1 MSNVKYEFHPQNS
14 SSFCFYSPGEVPE
27 GYVAGGILTAV
38 QGTDEVIVQIRS
50 FSGQEGTIY
59 FDLKKIIKK
68 ETLPTLQFVKGGI
81 PVYKMV
87 TIEDTIRIP
96 PHLFSED
103 LRKVV
108 EDMVHKTFEGTYR
121 KDYGVI
127 VVTDKVEPVGEGIII
142 HGDGAMYQKVKFDAL
157 VFMPVLQEI
166 VDGLVCEVVEFGA
179 FCHIGPIDALVHM
192 SQIMNDFIEVDIDN
206 ERLTGKESKKV
217 LTVGSKI
224 RARIVAV
231 SMNELSPRESKIG
244 LTMRQPAL
252 GAHEWIEEDRKEK
265 KEEPTEKK
273 KKKGG
278 KKKK

>member
-1 MSNVKYEFHPQNS
+1 
-14 SSFCFYSPGEVPE
+14 
-27 GYVAGGILTAV
+27 
-38 QGTDEVIVQIRS
+38 
-50 FSGQEGTIY
+50 
-59 FDLKKIIKK
+59 
-68 ETLPTLQFVKGGI
+68 
-81 PVYKMV
+81 MV

-103 LRKVV
+103 LKKVV
-108 EDMVHKTFEGTYR
+108 EDMVHKTFEGTYK

-265 KEEPTEKK
+265 KEELTEKK